1 MGLCP
6 WMPLLWVVLAEL
18 CAACGGRLDGLLT
31 PSSSGRPYEI
41 LVVANPAVWEHPAGR
56 ALWSALDTDVPGLPQ
71 PERAFRLMRTAPRNF
86 DATLRLTRNILVLD
100 LDKEKYPQAS
110 FTYARDVYAAPQ
122 LVVTLRAPDEDSLKA
137 VLARCAASLP
147 RLFTQEERKRRVAWL
162 ADHHSA
168 YVAEQVKEQF
178 ACEVWVPAG
187 LASYKTGRNFFWAST
202 NAPTEDENFVM
213 YAYPYTG
220 AEAFTKA
227 GFIHKRDS
235 VMKQNIPG
243 AEPDMYMATDT
254 LCTSVRPIV
263 VKGQYAMEMRGLW
276 MMENDAMG
284 GPFVSH
290 SRVDTL
296 NNRVVVV
303 EGFVYAPQKK
313 KGNLM
318 RSLESALYTLCL
330 PGEQPRE
337 LKASIPEVSVTA
349 GKKQE

>member
-6 WMPLLWVVLAEL
+6 WMPLLWVVLAGL

-235 VMKQNIPG
+235 VMKENIPG
-243 AEPDMYMATDT
+243 AYAGMYMATDSLMT
-254 LCTSVRPIV
+254 DVRLFAQGGDTICEV
-263 VKGQYAMEMRGLW
+263 RGLW
-276 MMENDAMG
+276 RVKGDFMG

-290 SRVDTL
+290 MRVDKVRQ
-296 NNRVVVV
+296 RVVVCEV
-303 EGFVYAPQKK
+303 FVYAPDRMKR
-313 KGNLM
+313 NLIRQM
-318 RSLESALYTLCL
+318 EASLYTLKL
-330 PGEQPRE
+330 PGDEETEDKLRMQP
-337 LKASIPEVSVTA
+337 
-349 GKKQE
+349 